1 MHLII
6 FKTSSPIF
14 VSWYLSKIELRRMLN
29 HVKPWNLFSNVVVSA
44 PHNCWELRKQLISG
58 NFQNGNFEI
67 ISITVMKIVLIEVF
81 FLSSLLNKQTRK
93 KKKMKIKIKNGIP
106 SYLHTILK
114 LALFKTRE
122 AHFSVVWVIELSI
135 IMSFRLGKVKD
146 FWIVIVYQS

>member
-1 MHLII
+1 MHLMI

-29 HVKPWNLFSNVVVSA
+29 HVKPWNLFSNAVVSA

-93 KKKMKIKIKNGIP
+93 KNENKNKKRNTIVP
-106 SYLHTILK
+106 SYHSKIGFIQNQGGPFFCCLVHW
-114 LALFKTRE
+114 A
-122 AHFSVVWVIELSI
+122 
-135 IMSFRLGKVKD
+135 
-146 FWIVIVYQS
+146 

>member
-29 HVKPWNLFSNVVVSA
+29 HVKPRNLFSNAVVSA

-93 KKKMKIKIKNGIP
+93 KNENKNKKRNTIVP
-106 SYLHTILK
+106 SYHSKIG
-114 LALFKTRE
+114 FIQNQGGP
-122 AHFSVVWVIELSI
+122 F
-135 IMSFRLGKVKD
+135 FCCLGH
-146 FWIVIVYQS
+146 WA

>member
-29 HVKPWNLFSNVVVSA
+29 HVKPWNLFSNAVVSA

-93 KKKMKIKIKNGIP
+93 KNENKNKKRNTIVP
-106 SYLHTILK
+106 SYHSKIG
-114 LALFKTRE
+114 FIQNQGGP
-122 AHFSVVWVIELSI
+122 F
-135 IMSFRLGKVKD
+135 FCCLGH
-146 FWIVIVYQS
+146 WA

>member
-1 MHLII
+1 
-6 FKTSSPIF
+6 
-14 VSWYLSKIELRRMLN
+14 
-29 HVKPWNLFSNVVVSA
+29 
-44 PHNCWELRKQLISG
+44 
-58 NFQNGNFEI
+58 
-67 ISITVMKIVLIEVF
+67 MKIVLIEVF

>member
-29 HVKPWNLFSNVVVSA
+29 HVKPWNLFSNAVVSA
-44 PHNCWELRKQLISG
+44 PHNCWELRKQLIPG

-81 FLSSLLNKQTRK
+81 FLSSLLNEQTRK
-93 KKKMKIKIKNGIP
+93 KNENKNKKRNTIVP
-106 SYLHTILK
+106 SYHSKIG
-114 LALFKTRE
+114 FIQNQGGP
-122 AHFSVVWVIELSI
+122 F
-135 IMSFRLGKVKD
+135 FCCLGH
-146 FWIVIVYQS
+146 WA

>member
-67 ISITVMKIVLIEVF
+67 ISIIVMKIVLIEVF

-93 KKKMKIKIKNGIP
+93 KKNENKNKKRNTIVP
-106 SYLHTILK
+106 SYHSKIG
-114 LALFKTRE
+114 FIQNQGGP
-122 AHFSVVWVIELSI
+122 F
-135 IMSFRLGKVKD
+135 FCCLGH
-146 FWIVIVYQS
+146 WA

>member
-29 HVKPWNLFSNVVVSA
+29 HVKPWNLFSNAVVSA

-93 KKKMKIKIKNGIP
+93 KNENKNKKRNTIVP
-106 SYLHTILK
+106 SYHSKIGFIQNQGGPFFCCLVHW
-114 LALFKTRE
+114 A
-122 AHFSVVWVIELSI
+122 
-135 IMSFRLGKVKD
+135 
-146 FWIVIVYQS
+146 

>member
-1 MHLII
+1 MHLMI

-29 HVKPWNLFSNVVVSA
+29 HVKPRNLFSNAVVSA

-93 KKKMKIKIKNGIP
+93 KNENKNKKRNTIVP
-106 SYLHTILK
+106 SYHSKIGFIQNQGGPFFCCLVHW
-114 LALFKTRE
+114 A
-122 AHFSVVWVIELSI
+122 
-135 IMSFRLGKVKD
+135 
-146 FWIVIVYQS
+146 